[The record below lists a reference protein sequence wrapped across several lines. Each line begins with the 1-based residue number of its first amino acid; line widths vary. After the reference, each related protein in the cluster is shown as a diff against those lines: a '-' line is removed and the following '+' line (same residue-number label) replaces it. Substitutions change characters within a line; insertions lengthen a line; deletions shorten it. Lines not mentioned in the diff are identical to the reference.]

1 MANTLHLLASVSCL
15 SLAAAYWGPDLPPG
29 PYCGRTN
36 ECCSDRRD
44 SCAHRILDTLC
55 YCDQFCNHTASHD
68 DCCPDYPE
76 VCLGRRP
83 EEVPVPLKQPCRH
96 RGQLFMPG
104 AVRMEDCNSC
114 ECVEGQDGL
123 TTWVCQSDPCLVSG
137 EVLARVH
144 QRGGSWRAYNYTQF
158 QGKKLKDGLVYYL
171 DGLTTWVCQSDPCLV
186 SGEVLARL
194 SQRGGSWRAYNY
206 TQFQGK
212 KLKDG
217 LVYYLGTLPLSRE
230 TQRMG
235 AIRYNKE
242 PDYPAHFDSR
252 SRWPRYIS
260 PARDQGWCGA
270 DWAVALAD
278 VVSDRFA
285 IQSNGAETLAL
296 SPQVFLSCNRR
307 GQQGCRGG
315 HIDVAWSF
323 AKSHGLV
330 DEECL
335 PYVAN
340 VTRCPFRPR
349 HDLVQDGCRPRN
361 PQRTSRYKVGP
372 PSRLKREEDIMYDIM
387 ESGPV
392 QARVLI
398 INVTRCPFRP
408 RHDLVQDGCRPRNPQ
423 RTSRYKVGPPSRLKR
438 EEDIMYDIMESG
450 PVQDGCRPRN
460 PQRTSRYKVGPPSRL
475 KREEDIMYDI
485 MESGPVQGELLT
497 VVIIN
502 VTRCPFRPRQDLVQ
516 DGCRPRNPQ
525 RTSRYKVGPPSRLKR
540 EEDIMY
546 DIMESGPVQA
556 ILTVHQDFFHYR
568 DGIYRRSH
576 YGDNK
581 LQGLHAVRIVGW
593 GEDQGDKYW
602 IVANSWG
609 PEWGENG
616 FFRIARGVNESGI
629 ESFVVTVLVE
639 VIEANRRK

>member
-1 MANTLHLLASVSCL
+1 MANTLHLLAAVSCL

-171 DGLTTWVCQSDPCLV
+171 
-186 SGEVLARL
+186 
-194 SQRGGSWRAYNY
+194 
-206 TQFQGK
+206 
-212 KLKDG
+212 
-217 LVYYLGTLPLSRE
+217 GTLPLSRE

-270 DWAVALAD
+270 DWAVTLAD

-349 HDLVQDGCRPRN
+349 HDLVQDGCR
-361 PQRTSRYKVGP
+361 
-372 PSRLKREEDIMYDIM
+372 I
-387 ESGPV
+387 
-392 QARVLI
+392 
-398 INVTRCPFRP
+398 
-408 RHDLVQDGCRPRNPQ
+408 
-423 RTSRYKVGPPSRLKR
+423 
-438 EEDIMYDIMESG
+438 
-450 PVQDGCRPRN
+450 
-460 PQRTSRYKVGPPSRL
+460 
-475 KREEDIMYDI
+475 
-485 MESGPVQGELLT
+485 
-497 VVIIN
+497 
-502 VTRCPFRPRQDLVQ
+502 
-516 DGCRPRNPQ
+516 RNPQ

-576 YGDNK
+576 FGDNK